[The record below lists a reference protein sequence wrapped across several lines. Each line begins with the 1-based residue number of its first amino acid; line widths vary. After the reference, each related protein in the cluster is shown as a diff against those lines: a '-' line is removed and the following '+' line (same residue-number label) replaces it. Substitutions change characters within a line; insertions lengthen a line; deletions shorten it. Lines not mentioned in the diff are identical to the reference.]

1 MVQRTGTLQTFR
13 QVAYKTLFKHNSTGI
28 LFVIGGAIAGEALIN
43 NTFDAM
49 WDSANKGKLA
59 KDVLPP
65 E

>member
-13 QVAYKTLFKHNSTGI
+13 QVAYRTLFKHNSTGV
-28 LFVIGGAIAGEALIN
+28 LFVIGGAIAGEALIH
-43 NTFDAM
+43 TTLDSM

-59 KDVLPP
+59 KDVLPK